1 MHDEVSVLNI
11 LNGNLLI
18 IRKSKIK
25 LVDSSSSKC
34 IQVLIVNVYSTLIE
48 MRLHH
53 LHTSFSCKENVAL
66 KMREKFFSTKYR
78 KILCNST
85 TNIQLLVVRKI
96 QENPTYFNHQHT
108 AFNCKKNPK
117 S

>member
-25 LVDSSSSKC
+25 LVDSSS
-34 IQVLIVNVYSTLIE
+34 IQLLIVNVDSSVIE
-48 MRLHH
+48 LRLHY
-53 LHTSFSCKENVAL
+53 LHTTFSCKENVAL

-96 QENPTYFNHQHT
+96 QENPAYFNHQHT
-108 AFNCKKNPK
+108 TFNCKENPK

>member
-1 MHDEVSVLNI
+1 MNG

-25 LVDSSSSKC
+25 LVDSSSSNC
-34 IQVLIVNVYSTLIE
+34 IQLLIVNVDSTVIE
-48 MRLHH
+48 LRLHH
-53 LHTSFSCKENVAL
+53 LHTTFSCKENVAL

-85 TNIQLLVVRKI
+85 TNVQLLVVRKI
-96 QENPTYFNHQHT
+96 QENPAYFNHQHT
-108 AFNCKKNPK
+108 NLIVRKMSSNILN
-117 S
+117 

>member
-85 TNIQLLVVRKI
+85 TNIKLLVVRKI
-96 QENPTYFNHQHT
+96 QENPAYFNHQHT
-108 AFNCKKNPK
+108 TFNCKENPK